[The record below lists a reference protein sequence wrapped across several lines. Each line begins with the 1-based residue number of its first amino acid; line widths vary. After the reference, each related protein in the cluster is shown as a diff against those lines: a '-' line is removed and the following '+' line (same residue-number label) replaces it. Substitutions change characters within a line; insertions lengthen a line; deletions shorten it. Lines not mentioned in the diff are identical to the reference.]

1 MKREQA
7 EKITTEYLKSI
18 YGFALKRCSN
28 LQDAEDLTQEI
39 VLKAFRALIAKDDI
53 EYTDKFIWTVAHN
66 ALNNYYRDR
75 DNFVIG
81 VPVDEMSELLSSGE
95 DITENVIKDETA
107 ARLHSE
113 IAYLSKL
120 QRKIVIAYYFENKKQ
135 EGIARELGIPLG
147 TVKWHLFEAKK
158 ELMKG
163 MDTMR
168 QASELKFNPITF
180 HSYGIN
186 GSIGTK
192 AMDSFFRSVLSQNIS
207 YCVRKTPK
215 TVNEIAEDLG
225 VSPVYVESEAEY
237 LEEYG
242 FLLKKK
248 DKYIINFLLTEPT
261 AELLILQNNM
271 YKKAAVIFAN
281 ELYDE
286 LTGSGIVD
294 NPRIICCQTDKPITL
309 TESERADRNFILW
322 SLVIYIAAMS
332 GEKMMDNTVSFE
344 EAATIRPDGAHN
356 ICHASVVS
364 SDMVLPDDYVYMRNW
379 CGPSYNSNDFY
390 TLWRIDSEWSERRI
404 RVDKSNYDDAM
415 RVLSLYDRE
424 KGDVLAKDEYA
435 WLAERGY
442 IKTNGDYNGMFK
454 SAWQIVT
461 LADTGIKNSL
471 IAIGDRIKEKHKA
484 EFDSLKEPYIEA
496 ALKSIPEHLRK
507 MRAYELQFIFYSD
520 GWFLLHCINEL
531 LKNGKM
537 KLPTEKQKKALTTII
552 IPNK

>member
-53 EYTDKFIWTVAHN
+53 EFPDKFIWTVAHN

-75 DNFVIG
+75 NNFVIG
-81 VPVDEMSELLSSGE
+81 VPVDEMSEFLLSGE
-95 DITENVIKDETA
+95 DVTENVIKDETA

-113 IAYLSKL
+113 IAYLSKS
-120 QRKIVIAYYFENKKQ
+120 QRRIVIAYYFENKKQ
-135 EGIARELGIPLG
+135 EVIAAELGIPLG
-147 TVKWHLFEAKK
+147 TVKWHLFESKK
-158 ELMKG
+158 DLKKG
-163 MDTMR
+163 MVTMR

-192 AMDSFFRSVLSQNIS
+192 TMDSFFRSVLSQNIS

-261 AELLILQNNM
+261 AELLILQNNI

-286 LTGSGIVD
+286 LIGSGIVD
-294 NPRIICCQTDKPITL
+294 DPRIICYQTDKPITL
-309 TESERADRNFILW
+309 TESERTDRNFILW
-322 SLVIYIAAMS
+322 SLILYIAAMS
-332 GEKMMDNTVSFE
+332 GEKLMDNTISFE

-356 ICHASVVS
+356 ICHATVVS
-364 SDMVLPDDYVYMRNW
+364 ADMVLPDDYVYMRNW
-379 CGPSYNSNDFY
+379 CGPSYNCNDFY
-390 TLWRIDSEWSERRI
+390 TLWRIDSEWSESRI
-404 RVDKSNYDDAM
+404 HVDKSNYEDAM

-442 IKTNGDYNGMFK
+442 IKTNGYYDGMFK
-454 SAWQIVT
+454 SAWQIIT

-471 IAIGDRIKEKHKA
+471 IAIGDRVKEKHKA
-484 EFDSLKEPYIEA
+484 EFDSIKAFYIES

-520 GWFLLHCINEL
+520 GWFLLHCMNEL
-531 LKNGKM
+531 VNNGKM
-537 KLPTEKQKKALTTII
+537 KLPTEKQKKSISTII